1 MSLTKDQWNQVRA
14 ELDCAGSYGKCV
26 LMINEVRITLMREF
40 ISKNKVSIVVYRDG
54 YISLKGCW
62 PKDAEHT
69 PELVSVYRKRSKA
82 AYAEK
87 KKAELIK
94 VFGKREA
101 RKVFDIDRVSVWY
114 EPWFPTYGAL
124 ERQYKK
130 LENVELVSIGYGA
143 KDE

>member
-14 ELDCAGSYGKCV
+14 ELDRALGWGECV
-26 LMINEVRITLMREF
+26 LMIDGVRITLMREF
-40 ISKNKVSIVVYRDG
+40 ISKNKVAIAVYRNG
-54 YISLKGCW
+54 FFSLKGCW
-62 PKDAEHT
+62 PRDAEHT
-69 PELVSVYRKRSKA
+69 PELVSVYRRRSKA
-82 AYAEK
+82 AYVGK